1 MSKGISPTLLWQRL
15 VKESAHQLGHVLGLR
30 HCLDWRCVMAST
42 HDVERLDLKG
52 EEACLAAVSL
62 QGPAPRAPSH
72 L

>member
-1 MSKGISPTLLWQRL
+1 MAGKVMACTIPMKHTTTLIWQRL

-52 EEACLAAVSL
+52 EEACLAAVSEM
-62 QGPAPRAPSH
+62 
-72 L
+72 